1 MFRLNGWTRSFAEV
15 PETILPFTYAENNFF
30 SLPAFENMMSYKVVV
45 TTCRDADMLVQARLT
60 NKSLMHLAHKSL
72 SAVAPQLSKSFNPTQ
87 LIHWTALLLDEA
99 AQAIEPEALVPLSV
113 IDPAFSRAAT
123 GAISTEWS
131 HSVPQ
136 VVMAGDEYQLGPRLS
151 SKSASPLATSLFAR
165 LFARPLYSTH
175 PLSRANGSPGLTSA
189 MLPILRP
196 PFTNLIR
203 NYRSH
208 PAILTVP
215 SVLFYADSLIAERN
229 MLSDVVRTW
238 PGWQEADDFGG
249 RRGVAVANI
258 DPRDAGRG
266 NDRDGHLSCWPVLFV
281 NNAGGDALES
291 ILAGRRAGGLFNDS
305 EASVALRIVQ
315 SLLRHRIPGPPP
327 ERASGVLPSM
337 QVNGYVSEV
346 MTNQD
351 TIHPREI
358 VVMSPFRAQVNCLR
372 KAFREVGLYEV
383 NVGPLEAF
391 QGLESRIVIL
401 CTTRT
406 RLGAVDHG
414 RDRFVREDQSKGLG
428 VIGEQKKFNVAI
440 TRAKEG
446 LIVIGNK
453 ECLTCT
459 EDEAWVEFLAFCER
473 NERDRSAQK
482 FSQPLP
488 GSHPPR
494 QGRLERALRQKD
506 NVRRNGREGRYG
518 DDHLTGRPLTGF
530 GHPNR
535 HESSKNRLKGNMP
548 SLDEDMFRDGLRIA
562 DELSNDADDTLMY
575 GGVNYEQI
583 GTRGNHDNTQD
594 LTKNARPLSVSIV
607 KPELSRGDQLRPTT
621 PQANEDSST
630 TYIPSPATAAG
641 AHTDTLTA
649 LSNTPRRTTGA
660 GARGG
665 YATTPTP
672 LNRAAPNGASFG
684 SFQVPVPTKMGER
697 IAPAIEHLGP
707 RRNEEVNNFDR
718 DLEAEIERHEGADCA
733 AQ

>member
-1 MFRLNGWTRSFAEV
+1 MLRLNSCTRSFAEV
-15 PETILPFTYAENNFF
+15 PDTILPYTFIENKYF

-60 NKSLMHLAHKSL
+60 NESLMHLAHKSL
-72 SAVAPQLSKSFNPTQ
+72 SAVAPQLAKSLNPKQ

-113 IDPAFSRAAT
+113 IDPAFSMAAT

-196 PFTNLIR
+196 PFTNLLR

-249 RRGVAVANI
+249 RRGVAVANT

-266 NDRDGHLSCWPVLFV
+266 NDRDGDLSCWPVLFV
-281 NNAGGDALES
+281 NNSGGDALES

-315 SLLRHRIPGPPP
+315 SLLRHRIPGRPTG
-327 ERASGVLPSM
+327 RASGVLPSM
-337 QVNGYVSEV
+337 HVNGYVSEV
-346 MTNQD
+346 MTNND

-372 KAFREVGLYEV
+372 KAFREVGLYDV
-383 NVGPLEAF
+383 NVGPLDAF

-406 RLGAVDHG
+406 RLGAVDNG
-414 RDRFVREDQSKGLG
+414 RDRFVREDQSQGLG

-482 FSQPLP
+482 FSRQLP
-488 GSHPPR
+488 VSYTPR
-494 QGRLERALRQKD
+494 QGRLERALRLKD
-506 NVRRNGREGRYG
+506 NLRRNGREGRYG
-518 DDHLTGRPLTGF
+518 DDYRTGSPLTGF
-530 GHPNR
+530 GYANR

-562 DELSNDADDTLMY
+562 DELSDDADNNLMY
-575 GGVNYEQI
+575 GINYEQI
-583 GTRGNHDNTQD
+583 GTRGNHENTQD
-594 LTKNARPLSVSIV
+594 LTKNARQLSVSIV

-630 TYIPSPATAAG
+630 TYIPSTATAAG
-641 AHTDTLTA
+641 AHTETLTDI
-649 LSNTPRRTTGA
+649 SNPPSSSPGA

-665 YATTPTP
+665 YANTPTP
-672 LNRAAPNGASFG
+672 RNREAPNGASFG
-684 SFQVPVPTKMGER
+684 SFQVPVPTNMGER
-697 IAPAIEHLGP
+697 IAPANEHLGP
-707 RRNEEVNNFDR
+707 RRTEEVKNFDR